1 MKMSLAIL
9 NPAFVRG
16 CWSVCVLLLL
26 TSSSLWAQFS
36 TDREPLGPS
45 SRKTGLVLT
54 EIMYNPRP
62 VPGLSTN
69 LTHEFIEVF
78 NSKPWDEDIG
88 GFSIGGEVSYLF
100 PTGTVL
106 RAKSYLVVARVPGLI
121 ETNYGATNVL
131 GPWDGA
137 ETNRLSTER
146 GVVQLRNRQGAVLLA
161 VNYQDSPPWPEA
173 ADGTGHSLSLMRPSY
188 GEDDFRAWSESDSV
202 GGTPGVAEPLTLDPL
217 AHVLINEW
225 RNHSDPDDWIEL
237 YNHSNIPVDLSGAWL
252 SDDPTTNKF
261 RIPTGTIIPARG
273 FVYWNQ
279 DKLGFELFAGGE
291 TIFFWNAQQTRV
303 IDVIDFRGQSNNVSS
318 GRWPDGGPITY
329 GLTTNT
335 RGAPNARPIRYPV
348 VINEIMFNPISGDS
362 DDEYVELYNRTAQA
376 VNISDWQFVVGIDYT
391 FPTNMPAMPAGAYWI
406 VAKNPTNLLAIYT
419 NLTTNIVFGPYAGTL
434 ANGGERLTFTAADY
448 DRILVGGQQVIEK
461 LPVPVSDLIYGDG
474 GKWGHWNDGLG
485 SSLEL
490 IDPEADTHNPA
501 SWADSNDTGESIWT
515 SIEYNGPPGETLG
528 SPINDSVILML
539 QGIGECLID
548 EVEVRADHG
557 PNLVANGGF
566 ESGLSSWTLQG
577 SHDLSTIENEGF
589 AGTRSLHVRAG
600 SRGDNQANRIL
611 SAPFTNPV
619 PPGTQKISIRAKV
632 RWLRGHPEF
641 LVRLHGSATEA
652 YGRLALPRRLG
663 SPGTVN
669 SRKIANA
676 GPVIYNATHAPVLP
690 AFNEPVVVSAIVNDP
705 QGLSSVML
713 RYRLDPDVNYGGVPM
728 RDDGTSGDAVA
739 NDGVFSGT
747 IPGQAAGA
755 MIAFYIEAKDTLNAI
770 GTFPQDMLPPAG
782 LNRTWPTDALIRE
795 ALVRWGEVQMPG
807 DFATYHLWVSAV
819 NSNRWHQRAAL
830 NNTPMDG
837 TFVYN
842 NSRVIYNALPLF
854 SGSPW
859 HRTNSTA
866 GPAGSNRVDYVMNF
880 PSDEPLLGATDFV
893 LGNPGNPDIL
903 TISDQSALA
912 EQTVYKIFEGLGLV
926 HNHRRY
932 IHFFVNGSQRS
943 KAYERAGNFIFEDS
957 QQPNGDMI
965 EQWFPNEA
973 GGQLFKV
980 EDWFEFDNNGFDI
993 RAFDD
998 GDLARRT
1005 LNLNG
1010 VETFVPGPYRFMFR
1024 KRSVNVGNSANDYSP
1039 IFSLIEAVSPAENPN
1054 SPVVDPDVVGAFVN
1068 WEAWMRHFAVQ
1079 RAVGNFD
1086 SYGWERGKN
1095 DYLYGTSAGFV
1106 HMPWDI
1112 DYSLGLGRGPTEPLF
1127 ASSDPRIA
1135 AMFNTP
1141 AILRAYWRAFDDLV
1155 AGPFNNAVLDPFID
1169 ARMDALLA
1177 NNIDIDLNAVERI
1190 KTYIAGRR
1198 AFLQSQLAT
1207 VAAPFAVAGSS
1218 SYSTTNNLIILT
1230 GTAPVSVKDITLNGL
1245 AYPVTWTSAT
1255 NFYIRV
1261 VLNPGANDLV
1271 FAGVDRLGNPLPD
1284 FTFTMNVEYTG
1295 PAPDAAGSLVISEI
1309 MITPATAGAQFI
1321 EIVNRSAQNFDLWNW
1336 RLDGLGLVFP
1346 AGTIITNHQTVVLA
1360 RNKAA
1365 FASAYGSVP
1374 VFAVF
1379 NANLSAQ
1386 SQRLILVRPTALGD
1400 ELIDG
1405 LRYEARA
1412 PWVSTT
1418 NGVSLQLIDLA
1429 QDNSRPSNWTID
1441 NTIQHTPGAPNSVA
1455 AMLPPFDPLWLNE
1468 LQAEALAGPLD
1479 NAGEAS
1485 PWIEL
1490 VNSGDTALSLDGY
1503 FLATNYATN
1512 LTGFP
1517 FPAGIILAPGE
1528 HRIIWADG
1536 EPAQS
1541 SGNDLHTAFRLDV
1554 SGTLALVRNVGNE
1567 PQITD
1572 YLTWDHLTA
1581 NLSYGAVPDAQ
1592 LINRTEIH
1600 APSAGATNSE
1610 PPIRIF
1616 INEWMAKN
1624 SAGIRDPA
1632 NNAQDDWFELYNAE
1646 PVAINLGGYYLSD
1659 DAAAPLK
1666 YQIPNNGRYQIPSRG
1681 FLVVWADNQTNQNSN
1696 TRSNLHVIFQ
1706 LGGSAGSILMTAPD
1720 GVTLVDSITYGAQ
1733 TNDIGEGR
1741 YSDGASTRYY
1751 MSLYTTNTTPSAPN
1765 SLHGY
1770 NSPPRFPIIAHRSA
1784 FPGQST
1790 GTFSVRATD
1799 PDANLIIYA
1808 VESGPPGA
1816 AVNPS
1821 GQFRWIVPTNQP
1833 YGDYLIKL
1841 RATDNGIPSR
1851 SDTASFIVTVRS
1863 IGPVVAPVAQPPT
1876 IQSVFNVGGQA
1887 TFTIETIPGHTYRI
1901 LYTDDLTELQWTPLG
1916 RDFMAA
1922 NPYASI
1928 TDPGAAP
1935 KRFYQVVQL
1944 D

>member
-1 MKMSLAIL
+1 M
-9 NPAFVRG
+9 
-16 CWSVCVLLLL
+16 
-26 TSSSLWAQFS
+26 
-36 TDREPLGPS
+36 
-45 SRKTGLVLT
+45 
-54 EIMYNPRP
+54 
-62 VPGLSTN
+62 
-69 LTHEFIEVF
+69 
-78 NSKPWDEDIG
+78 
-88 GFSIGGEVSYLF
+88 
-100 PTGTVL
+100 
-106 RAKSYLVVARVPGLI
+106 
-121 ETNYGATNVL
+121 
-131 GPWDGA
+131 
-137 ETNRLSTER
+137 
-146 GVVQLRNRQGAVLLA
+146 
-161 VNYQDSPPWPEA
+161 
-173 ADGTGHSLSLMRPSY
+173 
-188 GEDDFRAWSESDSV
+188 
-202 GGTPGVAEPLTLDPL
+202 
-217 AHVLINEW
+217 
-225 RNHSDPDDWIEL
+225 
-237 YNHSNIPVDLSGAWL
+237 
-252 SDDPTTNKF
+252 
-261 RIPTGTIIPARG
+261 
-273 FVYWNQ
+273 
-279 DKLGFELFAGGE
+279 
-291 TIFFWNAQQTRV
+291 
-303 IDVIDFRGQSNNVSS
+303 
-318 GRWPDGGPITY
+318 
-329 GLTTNT
+329 
-335 RGAPNARPIRYPV
+335 
-348 VINEIMFNPISGDS
+348 
-362 DDEYVELYNRTAQA
+362 
-376 VNISDWQFVVGIDYT
+376 
-391 FPTNMPAMPAGAYWI
+391 
-406 VAKNPTNLLAIYT
+406 
-419 NLTTNIVFGPYAGTL
+419 
-434 ANGGERLTFTAADY
+434 
-448 DRILVGGQQVIEK
+448 
-461 LPVPVSDLIYGDG
+461 
-474 GKWGHWNDGLG
+474 
-485 SSLEL
+485 
-490 IDPEADTHNPA
+490 
-501 SWADSNDTGESIWT
+501 
-515 SIEYNGPPGETLG
+515 
-528 SPINDSVILML
+528 
-539 QGIGECLID
+539 
-548 EVEVRADHG
+548 
-557 PNLVANGGF
+557 
-566 ESGLSSWTLQG
+566 
-577 SHDLSTIENEGF
+577 
-589 AGTRSLHVRAG
+589 
-600 SRGDNQANRIL
+600 
-611 SAPFTNPV
+611 
-619 PPGTQKISIRAKV
+619 
-632 RWLRGHPEF
+632 
-641 LVRLHGSATEA
+641 
-652 YGRLALPRRLG
+652 
-663 SPGTVN
+663 
-669 SRKIANA
+669 
-676 GPVIYNATHAPVLP
+676 
-690 AFNEPVVVSAIVNDP
+690 
-705 QGLSSVML
+705 
-713 RYRLDPDVNYGGVPM
+713 
-728 RDDGTSGDAVA
+728 
-739 NDGVFSGT
+739 
-747 IPGQAAGA
+747 
-755 MIAFYIEAKDTLNAI
+755 
-770 GTFPQDMLPPAG
+770 
-782 LNRTWPTDALIRE
+782 
-795 ALVRWGEVQMPG
+795 
-807 DFATYHLWVSAV
+807 
-819 NSNRWHQRAAL
+819 
-830 NNTPMDG
+830 
-837 TFVYN
+837 
-842 NSRVIYNALPLF
+842 
-854 SGSPW
+854 
-859 HRTNSTA
+859 
-866 GPAGSNRVDYVMNF
+866 
-880 PSDEPLLGATDFV
+880 
-893 LGNPGNPDIL
+893 
-903 TISDQSALA
+903 
-912 EQTVYKIFEGLGLV
+912 
-926 HNHRRY
+926 
-932 IHFFVNGSQRS
+932 
-943 KAYERAGNFIFEDS
+943 
-957 QQPNGDMI
+957 
-965 EQWFPNEA
+965 
-973 GGQLFKV
+973 
-980 EDWFEFDNNGFDI
+980 
-993 RAFDD
+993 
-998 GDLARRT
+998 
-1005 LNLNG
+1005 
-1010 VETFVPGPYRFMFR
+1010 
-1024 KRSVNVGNSANDYSP
+1024 
-1039 IFSLIEAVSPAENPN
+1039 
-1054 SPVVDPDVVGAFVN
+1054 
-1068 WEAWMRHFAVQ
+1068 
-1079 RAVGNFD
+1079 
-1086 SYGWERGKN
+1086 
-1095 DYLYGTSAGFV
+1095 
-1106 HMPWDI
+1106 
-1112 DYSLGLGRGPTEPLF
+1112 
-1127 ASSDPRIA
+1127 
-1135 AMFNTP
+1135 
-1141 AILRAYWRAFDDLV
+1141 
-1155 AGPFNNAVLDPFID
+1155 
-1169 ARMDALLA
+1169 
-1177 NNIDIDLNAVERI
+1177 
-1190 KTYIAGRR
+1190 
-1198 AFLQSQLAT
+1198 
-1207 VAAPFAVAGSS
+1207 AAPFAITGSS

-1261 VLNPGANDLV
+1261 VLNSGANDLV

-1336 RLDGLGLVFP
+1336 RLDGLGLIFP

-1600 APSAGATNSE
+1600 APSAGATHSE

-1646 PVAINLGGYYLSD
+1646 PVAINLGDYYLSD

-1706 LGGSAGSILMTAPD
+1706 LGGSSGSFLMTAPD

-1733 TNDIGEGR
+1733 TNDISEGR

-1841 RATDNGIPSR
+1841 RATDNGIPSITGWQADLFEATMEYYR
-1851 SDTASFIVTVRS
+1851 SGARPNAVMVS
-1863 IGPVVAPVAQPPT
+1863 VVQSLDEAQ
-1876 IQSVFNVGGQA
+1876 IKA
-1887 TFTIETIPGHTYRI
+1887 
-1901 LYTDDLTELQWTPLG
+1901 L
-1916 RDFMAA
+1916 AA
-1922 NPYASI
+1922 YYASLQKPLKI
-1928 TDPGAAP
+1928 
-1935 KRFYQVVQL
+1935 K
-1944 D
+1944 